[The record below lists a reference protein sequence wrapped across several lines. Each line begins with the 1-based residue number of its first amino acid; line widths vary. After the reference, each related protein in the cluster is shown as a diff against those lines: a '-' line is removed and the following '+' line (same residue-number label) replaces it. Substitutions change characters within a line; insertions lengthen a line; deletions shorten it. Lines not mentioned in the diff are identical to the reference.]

1 MQRDRMDYDVLIVG
15 AGPAG
20 LAAAIRLKQAAPDTS
35 VCVLEK
41 GAEVGAHILSGAVL
55 DPSALDALLPDWR
68 ARSGV
73 SFTPVSE
80 DRFLVLDE
88 DSGWQLP
95 NWSQPPVLHNK
106 GNVILSLGEL
116 CRWLASEAEELGVEI
131 YPGFSAAA
139 PILDKE
145 KRLLGVVTGDM
156 GRDKQGNETANF
168 APGMEIHAAYTLVA
182 EGTRGSLTR
191 ELEAQLDLR
200 KACGHQKYGIGIK
213 EVWRVP
219 ASQHQPGL
227 VQHTLGWP
235 LANDT
240 GGGSFVYHYGENLV
254 AIGFVVHLDYANPYL
269 SPFEEFQRFKTHTRI
284 APMLKGGERLEY
296 GARAISE
303 GGWQALLQLAFA
315 GGLLLGCAAGM
326 VNVPRIKGIH
336 NAIRSGTLAAD
347 AVIAALA
354 RGERGACLADYDT
367 ALRASATGRELES
380 VRNIKP
386 MLSRFGTLGGTMLAG
401 AELWLGA
408 LGVRLPWTLR
418 HRKADHAATGLAA
431 DYAPIAYPKP
441 DGVLSFD
448 RMSSLALA
456 NLNHDHRQPDHL
468 TLKDA
473 AVPLA
478 INLAQY
484 AAPETRYCPAG
495 VYEIVEKSGAAKLQI
510 NAQNCVH
517 CKTCDIKDPTQNIV
531 WVTPEGGSGPNYRAM

>member
-20 LAAAIRLKQAAPDTS
+20 LAAAIRLKQQSPDAS

-41 GAEVGAHILSGAVL
+41 GAEVGAHILSGAVM
-55 DPSALDALLPDWR
+55 DTSALDALLPDWR

-95 NWSQPPVLHNK
+95 NWSQPPVLHNP
-106 GNVILSLGEL
+106 GNAILSLGEL
-116 CRWLASEAEELGVEI
+116 CRWLASEAEALGVEI

-139 PILDKE
+139 AMLDE
-145 KRLLGVVTGDM
+145 KQRLLGVITGDM
-156 GRDKQGNETANF
+156 GRDRQGKETASF
-168 APGMEIHAAYTLVA
+168 APGMAIHAAYTLVA

-254 AIGFVVHLDYANPYL
+254 SIGFVVHLDYANPYL

-284 APMLKGGERLEY
+284 APMLRGGERLEY

-303 GGWQALLQLAFA
+303 GGWQSLPQLAFA

-326 VNVPRIKGIH
+326 VDVPRIKGIH
-336 NAIRSGTLAAD
+336 NALRSGTLAAD
-347 AVIAALA
+347 AVAAALA
-354 RGERGACLADYDT
+354 RGERGACLSDYEV

-386 MLSRFGTLGGTMLAG
+386 MLSRFGTLGGTLLAG

-418 HRKADHAATGLAA
+418 HRKTDHTATGLAE
-431 DYAPIAYPKP
+431 DHAPIAYPKP

-456 NLNHDHRQPDHL
+456 NLSHDHRQPDHL

-495 VYEIVEKSGAAKLQI
+495 VYEIVEKGGVPALQI

-531 WVTPEGGSGPNYRAM
+531 WVTPEGGSGPSYRHM

>member
-15 AGPAG
+15 TGPAG
-20 LAAAIRLKQAAPDTS
+20 LAAAIRLKQLSPDAS

-41 GAEVGAHILSGAVL
+41 GAEVGAHSLSGAVL

-68 ARSGV
+68 ARSGL

-95 NWSQPPVLHNK
+95 NWSQPPVLHNE

-116 CRWLASEAEELGVEI
+116 CRWLASEAEALGVEI

-139 PILDKE
+139 PIFDKE
-145 KRLLGVVTGDM
+145 KRLLGVITGDM
-156 GRDKQGNETANF
+156 GRDKQGNESANF

-182 EGTRGSLTR
+182 EGTRGSLTG

-254 AIGFVVHLDYANPYL
+254 AIGFVVHLDYVNPYL

-303 GGWQALLQLAFA
+303 GGWQALPQLAFA

-347 AVIAALA
+347 AVTAALA
-354 RGERGACLADYDT
+354 RGERGACLADYEV

-431 DYAPIAYPKP
+431 DYAPISYPKP
-441 DGVLSFD
+441 DGIVSFD
-448 RMSSLALA
+448 KMSSLALA
-456 NLNHDHRQPDHL
+456 NLSHDHRQPDHL

-473 AVPLA
+473 AVPIA

-495 VYEIVEKSGAAKLQI
+495 VYEIVEKGGVPALQI

-517 CKTCDIKDPTQNIV
+517 CKTCDIKDPSQNIV